1 MSTQAITR
9 LSRVQG
15 TLKRVRAELK
25 ESGRIGVHAL
35 LAASGGAIGGMI
47 DAKWPIIPNTTLT
60 TNAVVGVGLVVGAL
74 ANIFEE
80 YSDEVASTGAG
91 ILAYELGKA
100 SQKYFDPSLF

>member
-1 MSTQAITR
+1 MGTQAITR

-35 LAASGGAIGGMI
+35 LTASGGAIGGML
-47 DAKWPIIPNTTLT
+47 DAKWPVIPNTTLN
-60 TNAVVGVGLVVGAL
+60 TNAVVGVGLVIGAL
-74 ANIFEE
+74 ANIFED

-91 ILAYELGKA
+91 VLAYALGKESA
-100 SQKYFDPSLF
+100 KYFDSSLF